1 MKNRLSYTFI
11 LIMLLS
17 YAQKTM
23 NFTLKELEIKNK
35 SELVELVFN
44 LAKEKN
50 PTFKINKADYKISA
64 YKNSKEV
71 IVKFERIV
79 RFISSKKE
87 SAIFE
92 ITVNLVTK
100 QSVSYVSSLL
110 GQLYKPSVYDLKA
123 IAFVKK
129 HFGTFNP
136 DFIHTITETE
146 NEYHIERTNAYSFGI
161 YTLNKKTGEV
171 ISKLETSYLPTQ
183 KPCSDDENSVIE
195 IF

>member
-1 MKNRLSYTFI
+1 MKTLLTYTFI
-11 LIMLLS
+11 LITLLS

-23 NFTLKELEIKNK
+23 NFTLKELKTKKK

-71 IVKFERIV
+71 IVKFERMV
-79 RFISSKKE
+79 RFISTKNE
-87 SAIFE
+87 RATFE
-92 ITVNLVTK
+92 VTVNLVTK
-100 QSVSYVSSLL
+100 QSVPYSSSLL
-110 GQLYKPSVYDLKA
+110 GQLYQPSAYDLKA

-129 HFGTFNP
+129 HFGNFSP
-136 DFIHTITETE
+136 EFIHTITETE
-146 NEYHIERTNAYSFGI
+146 NEYTIESANDTSYGI
-161 YTLNKKTGEV
+161 YTLIKKTGKIIEP
-171 ISKLETSYLPTQ
+171 LEASYLPA
-183 KPCSDDENSVIE
+183 PEPNFPEEDPLIE